1 MGAHYGCS
9 AASSSEAYARVVH
22 VRVWRVAGENVS
34 DVRFTTVW
42 LFSWDLLCG
51 MGRTNRHG
59 SESNGSAVDGMGR
72 SVDVF

>member
-34 DVRFTTVW
+34 DVRSTTVW
-42 LFSWDLLCG
+42 WFSWYMLCG
-51 MGRTNRHG
+51 MGRTNGRD

-72 SVDVF
+72 NVDVF